1 MISTQ
6 DIQNANIP
14 YQLPMPQNA
23 LPEIVIQMPRI
34 SDSRAIKRVHL
45 IALSF
50 QGLPRNEN

>member
-23 LPEIVIQMPRI
+23 LPEIVIP
-34 SDSRAIKRVHL
+34 SAIPEDEKLWVKQ
-45 IALSF
+45 A
-50 QGLPRNEN
+50 